1 MKDAK
6 DIDMSNWPE
15 TPENRAKRARKEMI
29 RRNKRSKAIRH
40 QNATQTKV

>member
-15 TPENRAKRARKEMI
+15 TPEARAKRAPVQMKRRK
-29 RRNKRSKAIRH
+29 KRARAIRV
-40 QNATQTKV
+40 QNMSAAKL